1 MHGVFFKNY
10 VHNTLKYN
18 KLYLKF
24 PLDKG
29 PYIKYVGGGGGQR
42 VFVKAMKYL
51 RHILMGHEIFFKI
64 FDGPRNIFLCCIFKI
79 LFLS

>member
-29 PYIKYVGGGGGQR
+29 PYIKYVGGAGGAEG
-42 VFVKAMKYL
+42 FCE
-51 RHILMGHEIFFKI
+51 GHEI
-64 FDGPRNIFLCCIFKI
+64 
-79 LFLS
+79 S